1 MKKLIILLLVLGSS
15 HLLKA
20 QYFQTGQDPASLK
33 WRQIF
38 TENFQLIYP
47 DYYEDQAQQ
56 LAQKLEKVYDYG
68 SYSLHHKPKKISI
81 LLHTQTVVSNG
92 LVAYAPKRSEFYTT
106 PAQDIYPLDWLEQ
119 LAVHEFRHVVQLD
132 KINAEMPKIIKALLG
147 QQGTALVFGA
157 YLPWWFIEGDAVS
170 TETALTHYGRGRFPS
185 FLVDIRAQL
194 VEKGKYS
201 YDKAYLGSYKDY
213 VPNHY
218 KLGYYLV
225 ANSRARYGAKLWSKV
240 VGQVGK
246 KPLSLN
252 PFNAALKNEIGMN
265 KVGLY
270 QSVFDSLQQA
280 WLLENKN
287 RIPDNISVLS
297 KTPRVYTS
305 YMYSHWLNDGS
316 MLAYRTSL
324 NKVSAFVRVDQQG
337 NEKVIHI
344 PGTIFDESVD
354 YRGEWIVWSE
364 QVSDLRWTH
373 SGRSIIR
380 MFNYKTGD
388 KVSVHPKFKAF
399 APTISPDF
407 KQLAVVEVDFSNNN
421 YLSVYDCNSGALIS
435 RTQTPDNNFLMCPRW
450 LNNRELVV
458 VILTNEGKRLATI
471 QPEKGSH
478 RILFRGELG
487 DIKQLQVQQNHLY
500 FISSF
505 SGVDALYSF
514 NLETNEIKQL
524 FDPQFGV
531 AYPAVSHDG
540 KIALS
545 DYHADGYRLIRLNQV
560 KEKAIEEVAA
570 ADFALAETIADQ
582 EMGVPNLSDTDSSK
596 YRSTKYSKLKHLL
609 NIHSWAPL
617 FVEPYDYEF
626 SPGASVMSQNVL
638 GTAMTVLGYDWDSS
652 EETGQIYGRYI
663 YKGWYPVFD
672 FTLSAGKRASSYYQ
686 ITEYSQNGVVTS
698 RDTIQKNYTW
708 NETNLSA
715 STYLPLYLSRGKYY
729 RLLQPE
735 ISYELTHNKKDDST
749 PNGFPDGYY
758 QSMSYQLY
766 YYQLLRSSSQ
776 DVWTNFGFVLE
787 GTYTHSPFG
796 SNNLGSITGLE
807 STFYGPGLLPNHG
820 IKLSADTQSRTS
832 GDIYSFSNIISFPR
846 GWNSYSSKKLS
857 VVGLDYKLPLINP
870 DWSLGGLTYIRRIT
884 ADLFYDYGF
893 LTANQYQDGEAVG
906 VYHTNISSYGVELI
920 SDMNFLRFYAP
931 VEIGFRASYLNELSE
946 FSFDFLLS
954 IDFTSL

>member
-1 MKKLIILLLVLGSS
+1 LLFQLFEWMKKLIVFFLFIAISTV
-15 HLLKA
+15 LKA

-56 LAQKLEKVYDYG
+56 LAQKLEKVYEYG
-68 SYSLHHKPKKISI
+68 SYSLHHKPEKISI

-106 PAQDIYPLDWLEQ
+106 PSQDIYPLDWLEQ

-132 KINAEMPKIIKALLG
+132 KINSEMPKIIKALLG

-170 TETALTHYGRGRFPS
+170 TETALTRYGRGRFPS
-185 FLVDIRAQL
+185 FWVDIRAQL
-194 VEKGKYS
+194 VEKGKFS

-225 ANSRARYGAKLWSKV
+225 ANSRARYGSALWNKV
-240 VGQVGK
+240 VSRVAR

-270 QSVFDSLQQA
+270 HSVFDSLQQV
-280 WLLENKN
+280 WQLENES
-287 RIPDNISVLS
+287 RTPDNITVWSQQ
-297 KTPRVYTS
+297 PRVYTS
-305 YMYSHWLNDGS
+305 YMYNHWLDDGS
-316 MLAYRTSL
+316 MLSYRTSL
-324 NKVSAFVRVDQQG
+324 NKVSAFVRVDEDG

-354 YRGEWIVWSE
+354 YRGEWIIWSE

-380 MFNYKTGD
+380 MLNSKTGD
-388 KVSVHPKFKAF
+388 KLSVHPEFKAF

-407 KQLAVVEVDFSNNN
+407 KQIAVVEV
-421 YLSVYDCNSGALIS
+421 
-435 RTQTPDNNFLMCPRW
+435 
-450 LNNRELVV
+450 
-458 VILTNEGKRLATI
+458 
-471 QPEKGSH
+471 
-478 RILFRGELG
+478 
-487 DIKQLQVQQNHLY
+487 
-500 FISSF
+500 
-505 SGVDALYSF
+505 SGVDALYSYNF
-514 NLETNEIKQL
+514 ETNEIKQL

-531 AYPAVSHDG
+531 AYPAVSDDG
-540 KIALS
+540 QIALS
-545 DYHADGYRLIRLNQV
+545 DYHADGYRLIRLDRV
-560 KEKAIEEVAA
+560 TEKTIDEVET
-570 ADFALAETIADQ
+570 ADFQLAETIAAQ
-582 EMGVPNLSDTDSSK
+582 EMGVPNLSQTDSSK
-596 YRSTKYSKLKHLL
+596 YPSKKYSKLKHLL
-609 NIHSWAPL
+609 NFHSWAPI

-626 SPGASVMSQNVL
+626 SPGASIMSQNVL
-638 GTAMTVLGYDWDSS
+638 GTAMTVLGYKWDSS
-652 EETGQIYGRYI
+652 EETGQFYGRYI

-686 ITEYSQNGVVTS
+686 ITEYSRNGVVTS
-698 RDTIQKNYTW
+698 RDTTLERFTW
-708 NETNLSA
+708 KETNFSA

-735 ISYELTHNKKDDST
+735 ITYELTHNKKDDST
-749 PNGFPDGYY
+749 PDGFSNAYY

-776 DVWTNFGFVLE
+776 DVWTNLGLVLE

-796 SNNLGSITGLE
+796 ANNLGSIAGVA
-807 STFYGPGLLPNHG
+807 STFYGPGLLANHG
-820 IKLSADTQSRTS
+820 TKISAGTQSRTS
-832 GDIYSFSNIISFPR
+832 GDIYSFSDIISFPR

-857 VVGLDYKLPLINP
+857 VMRFDYKLPLCNP
-870 DWSLGGLTYIRRIT
+870 DWSLGGLSYVRRIT
-884 ADLFYDYGF
+884 ADLFYDYAF
-893 LTANQYQDGEAVG
+893 LTGYQYRDGEAVG

-931 VEIGFRASYLNELSE
+931 VEIGVRASYLPELSD
-946 FSFDFLLS
+946 FSYNFLLS